1 MKPMNAR
8 RLASVVP
15 VVLVLA
21 VIGCGPG
28 DLDKREHAMYGA
40 EMDAASAPAPP
51 MPGAF
56 RQDGEE
62 SARAMGPTASPR
74 QLIRTGQMTV
84 RVEQVE
90 PAVERLQELAVE
102 LGGFVGDVSVHTGAE
117 QLRQATIHLRV
128 PAARLD
134 DAIAAV
140 RPLGTVEA
148 VNVSAQDVTEQHAD
162 LEARLANARR
172 LEQRLLDLL
181 ATRTGDLQ
189 QVLAAERELSRVRT
203 EIELYDGRLRQL
215 ADRVEMSTLTVH
227 VREPRPI
234 VGRPGESVIGDAFRQ
249 AWRNFVW
256 TIARIIAVS
265 GVLIPV
271 LALVAAVLIPT
282 AIWVRR
288 RRVRP

>member
-1 MKPMNAR
+1 MNAR
-8 RLASVVP
+8 RLVP
-15 VVLVLA
+15 VVLALILA
-21 VIGCGPG
+21 GCGPG
-28 DLDKREHAMYGA
+28 DLDKRDYATYASEL
-40 EMDAASAPAPP
+40 DAAPPPAPP
-51 MPGAF
+51 MVSEY

-62 SARAMGPTASPR
+62 SARGTTPTASPR
-74 QLIRTGQMTV
+74 QLIRTAQMTV

-90 PAVERLQELAVE
+90 PAVERLQALALE

-117 QLRQATIHLRV
+117 QLRQATVHIRV

-181 ATRTGDLQ
+181 TTRTGDLQ
-189 QVLAAERELSRVRT
+189 QVLAAERELARVRT

-234 VGRPGESVIGDAFRQ
+234 VAGRPGESVIGDAFRQ

-256 TIARIIAVS
+256 TIARIIAIS
-265 GVLIPV
+265 GVLVPV
-271 LALVAAVLIPT
+271 LALLAAVLVPT

-288 RRVRP
+288 RRVRRQP